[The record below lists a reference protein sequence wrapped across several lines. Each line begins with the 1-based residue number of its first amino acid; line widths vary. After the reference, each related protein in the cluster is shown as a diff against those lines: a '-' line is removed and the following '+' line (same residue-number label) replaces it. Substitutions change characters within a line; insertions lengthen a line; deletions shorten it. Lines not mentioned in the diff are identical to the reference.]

1 MQVDELLRKVQFV
14 TDQSGKKTAVLIDYT
29 FWEELL
35 ELLADDNKSVK
46 AFTDTQGDAW
56 ITHALNEVCSEE
68 DTSLDPAISAMQ
80 RTWLSKE
87 DW

>member
-35 ELLADDNKSVK
+35 ELLADDNKGVK
-46 AFTDTQGDAW
+46 TFTDAQGDAW

-68 DTSLDPAISAMQ
+68 DTSLDPVLAAMQ
-80 RTWLSKE
+80 WASLSKE

>member
-35 ELLADDNKSVK
+35 ELLEDLEDGAEIDRFHDSGEEAIPWEQVK
-46 AFTDTQGDAW
+46 
-56 ITHALNEVCSEE
+56 EE
-68 DTSLDPAISAMQ
+68 LRAKGIDVSN
-80 RTWLSKE
+80 
-87 DW
+87 